1 MGRQLPGHRWTMSCI
16 MIALRKTLYYE
27 PTALLPTTRFAHC
40 SHSKHIP
47 FVFWNWYTHLSQML
61 IALNMLSHCFL
72 YLRLT
77 LIYPSQ
83 YSVLFCLALK
93 RYLCTGCNVVTP
105 VCLLNTTLPYLLRYT
120 LYLLLGA
127 LSANPMF
134 HSLSLSN
141 MAALFAN
148 SSSPHSTQWS
158 TYSSS
163 YSPPL
168 ILYLHITL
176 V

>member
-1 MGRQLPGHRWTMSCI
+1 
-16 MIALRKTLYYE
+16 
-27 PTALLPTTRFAHC
+27 
-40 SHSKHIP
+40 
-47 FVFWNWYTHLSQML
+47 ML

-105 VCLLNTTLPYLLRYT
+105 VCLFNPTLPYLLQYT
-120 LYLLLGA
+120 LYLLLCA
-127 LSANPMF
+127 FNANLMF

-141 MAALFAN
+141 MAAQFAN

-163 YSPPL
+163 YSPASFTHHAGLSGVLLCDVAFSLHTSRCIKPPL
-168 ILYLHITL
+168 LLLT
-176 V
+176 